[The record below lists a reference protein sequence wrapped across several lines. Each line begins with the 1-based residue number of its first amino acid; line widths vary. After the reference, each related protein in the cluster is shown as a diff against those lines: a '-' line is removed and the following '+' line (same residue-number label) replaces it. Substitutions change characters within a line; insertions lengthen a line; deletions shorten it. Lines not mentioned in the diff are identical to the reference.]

1 MAFNLRILR
10 IQPDG
15 SIALMRRLLSETGR
29 QYAGRY
35 AIAFIFM
42 AMVAISMA
50 ATAWIM
56 GDVVDDIFV
65 DQNEHLLFYLAGAI
79 LMISLFRGIGAY
91 GSAVL
96 LARIGNSVVAGVQRQ
111 LFDHLLKLGVDFY
124 NTTHSSE
131 MITRMSHNAGAARQV
146 LNTIVTTF
154 GRDILSVAG
163 LVAVMVIQEPVL
175 SLAVLTIGPI
185 AIFGVTGLVR
195 RIRILARGE
204 FISLAKVI
212 SSMQETTHGIRIV
225 KALNLEPLMRNR
237 MFNAVESVRK
247 RANKMAMI
255 KAQTSPLMETLG
267 GFAVAGVMF
276 WAGYATIFLGHKPGS
291 FMSFITALLLA
302 YEPAKRLA
310 GTHVGLE
317 AGLVGVRMMYEL
329 LDTKP
334 TMNTN
339 DGGDQLEI
347 EAGEICFTNVDFSY
361 RPQAPLFNGFNLLAE
376 GGKMTALVG
385 PSGGGKSTLIALIL
399 RFYDPS
405 RGMVAIDGQDISKFD
420 ISSLRDNIAFVSQEI
435 VLFDDSVGENIRFGR
450 PDATDDEVEQAAK
463 DALAHEFIEALPDG
477 YNTSVG
483 EHGAQLSGGQRQR
496 IAIARAM
503 LRDARIIVL
512 DEATSSLDS
521 ESEHKVQLAFDR
533 LMKGRTTIVIA
544 HRLSTVLGAHKICVL
559 ANGQLVEEGS
569 HSELLA
575 AQGQYARL
583 YRLQFREQA
592 DEQAP
597 DLVDVPAA

>member
-1 MAFNLRILR
+1 MPRIA
-10 IQPDG
+10 PDG

-35 AIAFIFM
+35 AIAFMFM
-42 AMVAISMA
+42 AMVSVSMA
-50 ATAWIM
+50 LSAWIM
-56 GDVVDDIFV
+56 GDVVDDIFM
-65 DQNEHLLFYLAGAI
+65 DQNQHMLFYLSGAV
-79 LMISLFRGIGAY
+79 LVISFCRGVGSY

-96 LARIGNSVVAGVQRQ
+96 MARIGNSVVAGVQRQ
-111 LFDHLLKLGVDFY
+111 LFNHLLNLGVDFY
-124 NTTHSSE
+124 SETESSE
-131 MITRMSHNAGAARQV
+131 IITRMSHNAGAARGV

-154 GRDILSVAG
+154 GRDLLSVFG
-163 LVAVMVIQEPVL
+163 LVTVMVIQEPIL

-195 RIRILARGE
+195 RIRKLARGE
-204 FISLAKVI
+204 FRSLSKVI
-212 SSMQETTHGIRIV
+212 SSMQETTRGIRIV
-225 KALNLEPLMRNR
+225 KALNLEPVMRDR
-237 MFNAVESVRK
+237 MFSAVESVRN

-255 KAQTSPLMETLG
+255 KARTSPMMETLG

-276 WAGYATIFLGHKPGS
+276 WAGYATIYLGHKPGS

-310 GTHVGLE
+310 ATQVSLE

-329 LDTKP
+329 LDTEP

-339 DGGDQLEI
+339 EGGERLAI
-347 EAGEICFTNVDFSY
+347 GNGEIHFENVDFSY
-361 RPQAPLFNGFNLLAE
+361 RQEAPLFSDFDFLAE

-405 RGMVAIDGQDISKFD
+405 SGSVVIDGQDIAKFD
-420 ISSLRDNIAFVSQEI
+420 IASLRDEIAFVSQEI
-435 VLFDDSVGENIRFGR
+435 VLFNDSVGEHIRFGR
-450 PDATDDEVEQAAK
+450 PDATDAEVEQAAR
-463 DALAHEFIEALPDG
+463 DAEAHDFIEALPEG
-477 YNTSVG
+477 YETYVG

-521 ESEHKVQLAFDR
+521 ESEHKVQVAFDR
-533 LMKGRTTIVIA
+533 LMQGRTTIVVA
-544 HRLSTVLGAHKICVL
+544 HRLSTVLDADKICVL
-559 ANGQLVEEGS
+559 ANGKLTEEGS
-569 HSELLA
+569 HEELLA
-575 AQGQYARL
+575 AKGHYARL
-583 YRLQFREQA
+583 YNLQYKNQA
-592 DEQAP
+592 DENAP
-597 DLVDVPAA
+597 DPADIPAA

>member
-1 MAFNLRILR
+1 MPRIS
-10 IQPDG
+10 PDG

-35 AIAFIFM
+35 AIAFGFM

-50 ATAWIM
+50 LSAWIM
-56 GDVVDDIFV
+56 GDVVDDIFM
-65 DQNEHLLFYLAGAI
+65 DQNQHMLFYLSGAV
-79 LMISLFRGIGAY
+79 LVISFCRGVGSY
-91 GSAVL
+91 GSAVMM
-96 LARIGNSVVAGVQRQ
+96 ARIGNSVVAGVQRQ
-111 LFDHLLKLGVDFY
+111 LFNHLLNLGVDFY
-124 NTTHSSE
+124 SETESSE
-131 MITRMSHNAGAARQV
+131 MITRMSHNAGAARGV

-154 GRDILSVAG
+154 GRDVLSVVG
-163 LVAVMVIQEPVL
+163 LVTVMIIQEPIL

-195 RIRILARGE
+195 RIRGLARGE
-204 FISLAKVI
+204 FRSLTRVI
-212 SSMQETTHGIRIV
+212 SSMQETTRGIRIV
-225 KALNLEPLMRNR
+225 KALNLEPVMRER
-237 MFNAVESVRK
+237 MFDAVESVRN

-255 KAQTSPLMETLG
+255 KARTSPLMETLG
-267 GFAVAGVMF
+267 GIAVAGVMF

-310 GTHVGLE
+310 STQVSLE

-339 DGGDQLEI
+339 EGGERLAI
-347 EAGEICFTNVDFSY
+347 GNGEIHFENVDFSY
-361 RPQAPLFNGFNLLAE
+361 RQEAPLFSGFDFLAE

-405 RGMVAIDGQDISKFD
+405 SGRVVIDGQDIAKFD
-420 ISSLRDNIAFVSQEI
+420 IASLRDEIAFVSQEI
-435 VLFDDSVGENIRFGR
+435 VLFNDNVGENIRFGR
-450 PDATDDEVEQAAK
+450 PDATDAEVEQAAR
-463 DALAHEFIEALPDG
+463 DAEAHDFIEALPEG
-477 YNTSVG
+477 YETYVG
-483 EHGAQLSGGQRQR
+483 EQGAQLSGGQRQR

-503 LRDARIIVL
+503 LRNARIIVL

-533 LMKGRTTIVIA
+533 LMQGRTTIVIA
-544 HRLSTVLGAHKICVL
+544 HRLSTVLDADKICVL
-559 ANGQLVEEGS
+559 ANGKLTEEGS
-569 HSELLA
+569 HEELLA
-575 AQGQYARL
+575 AKGRYARL
-583 YRLQFREQA
+583 YNLQYKNQA
-592 DEQAP
+592 DENAP
-597 DLVDVPAA
+597 DPADIPAA